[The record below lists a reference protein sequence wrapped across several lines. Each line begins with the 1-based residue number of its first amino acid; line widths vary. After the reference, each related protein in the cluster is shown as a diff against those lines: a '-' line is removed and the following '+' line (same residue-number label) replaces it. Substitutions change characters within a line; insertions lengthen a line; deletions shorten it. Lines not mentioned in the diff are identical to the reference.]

1 MAINN
6 SLNINASTPLDLPR
20 GGTSADLTASNGG
33 IVYTSAT
40 AMAILAGTAT
50 AGQFLT
56 SGSNSA
62 PSWTTATYLPSL
74 VANEIL
80 YASATNVLGQITS
93 VNDGVLITSNTGV
106 PSLLANSGTPG
117 FVLTA
122 NTGAPPSWQASTG
135 TGTVSS
141 GLINQMT
148 WYAATGTVVS
158 GLATANDGVLVT
170 SGAGVPSIAGAL
182 PTAVQTNI
190 TELGTITTGVWHGS
204 VLLGQYGGT
213 GVANTGLTI
222 NLGSP
227 TTGYV
232 LTSDS
237 SGNASWAAN
246 PGTGSIITLNGNSG
260 SATASGGVITISG
273 GTTGRTTSGASNT
286 LSLTGTLAIANGG
299 TGVTSV
305 TNAQTASAWAGWDAN
320 GNLSANNVVNEYAT
334 TTQAGGTTTL
344 TVASSKLQYFPGSSG
359 QTVLLPVVSTLALGH
374 TFYITAPK
382 NSLGTLSIKSSG
394 SNAIISLSGDQT
406 AVLTCISLSGTTA
419 ASWNYTLLT
428 SGAIGVINLGNLNS
442 LAYYS
447 SNPLGNTLSAIATAN
462 SAVLVTNSTGV
473 PSWSGTM
480 TNGQLII
487 GSTGDAPV
495 AATITPGTGISVTNA
510 AGAITIAT
518 TSFSIAWSGVSGT
531 TQAAAINSGYVIQ
544 NAAQTTVTLPATA
557 PIGSVVSVRGLG
569 TAGWIL
575 AANTGQTIKVI
586 GSTTSSGGSL
596 TSAERYDSIDV
607 TCVTADTTWIAS
619 SVLST
624 GLTVA

>member
-273 GTTGRTTSGASNT
+273 GTTGLTTSGASNT

>member
-273 GTTGRTTSGASNT
+273 GTTGLTTSGASNT

-596 TSAERYDSIDV
+596 TSAESYDSIDV